1 MQQSHANE
9 TQARFTEST
18 STSTGAAVHV
28 TMGFVFLAL
37 VPSPP
42 V

>member
-1 MQQSHANE
+1 MQESHANE

-18 STSTGAAVHV
+18 STGAAVRV
-28 TMGFVFLAL
+28 MMGFVFLAL

>member
-1 MQQSHANE
+1 MQQNHANE
-9 TQARFTEST
+9 TQARLTEST
-18 STSTGAAVHV
+18 SMGAAVRV